1 MMRVTPEGGLVSYRF
16 DPELAPWVAMISDLD
31 LTRPAVARAEM
42 EAAAARRAELPLPA
56 ARVSDHLVPAG
67 LSRADVPVRVCTPV
81 GPSSTLRPGVLF
93 LHSGG
98 FVLGSTTVA
107 DAWTRQLAAELDAVV
122 VSVGYRL
129 APEHPYPAALE
140 DSYAALEWM
149 AKQAGEFGVDSDRIA
164 VAGESAGAA
173 LATAL
178 TMLVRDRGGPAICF
192 QSLATPAVDDRL
204 DSPSMRQFVDTPMW
218 NRPNAEISWRAY
230 LGPDIVMGT
239 SEVPVLAAPARVQ
252 DLRGLPPAFVS
263 TAEFDPL
270 RDEGIAYAQRLTQAG
285 VPTELHLY
293 PGTFHG
299 SRSIEHAAVSRRM
312 TDDILG
318 ALRRALSPSF

>member
-1 MMRVTPEGGLVSYRF
+1 VSYRF
-16 DPELAPWVAMISDLD
+16 DPELAPWVAMISNLD
-31 LTRPAVARAEM
+31 LTRPAAARAEM
-42 EAAAARRAELPLPA
+42 ETAAAARAELPLPA
-56 ARVSDHLVPAG
+56 ARVSDHVVPAG
-67 LSRADVPVRVCTPV
+67 AGGAEVAVRVYAPV
-81 GPSSTLRPGVLF
+81 AQSGAPRPGILF

-98 FVLGSTTVA
+98 FVLGSVTVA
-107 DAWTRQLAAELDAVV
+107 DSWTRRLAVELDAVV

-140 DSYAALEWM
+140 DSYSALEWM
-149 AKQAGEFGVDSDRIA
+149 AKQVSEFGIDGDRIA

-192 QSLATPAVDDRL
+192 QSLAIPAVDDRL

-230 LGPDIVMGT
+230 LGPDVVPGT
-239 SEVPVLAAPARVQ
+239 PEVPALAAPARVQ

-263 TAEFDPL
+263 ASEFDPL

-318 ALRRALSPSF
+318 ALRRALSAPS